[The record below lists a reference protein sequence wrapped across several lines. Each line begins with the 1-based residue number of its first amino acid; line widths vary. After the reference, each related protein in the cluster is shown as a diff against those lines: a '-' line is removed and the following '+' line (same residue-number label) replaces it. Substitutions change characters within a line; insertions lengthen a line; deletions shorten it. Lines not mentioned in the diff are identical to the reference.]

1 MTRLFD
7 IIKVSGSDA
16 RPFLQGQ
23 LTQDVT
29 RLANA
34 LDGVPSLPAAWCN
47 AKGRVIAVVRMLASD
62 DDGIALVVPAVLAEH
77 LVKRLVMYRLRANVD
92 FAIAGDEWNAL
103 AVTAE
108 DDLAAA
114 AAFGLMPRGAGNAA
128 RAGGLIAVD
137 IAAEPRCIEVYGTTA
152 AYRQSR
158 LAFSRPLPDV
168 EWRLALI
175 HAGIPLIETA
185 TSEKYTPHMLNLDRL
200 GAVSFRKG
208 CYTGQEV
215 VARTEHLGSSKRR
228 LVHFRTEGAHAAVGE
243 KLRYGDRDV
252 GEVVNAVGEE
262 LLAVVPVELHGQALE
277 VRGVAAAPVALPY
290 S

>member
-1 MTRLFD
+1 MTNLFD

-16 RPFLQGQ
+16 RSFLQGQ

-29 RLANA
+29 RLGNA
-34 LDGVPSLPAAWCN
+34 LDVVPSLPAAWCN
-47 AKGRVIAVVRMLASD
+47 AKGRVIAVLRVLAG
-62 DDGIALVVPAVLAEH
+62 DDGEIALVVPAALAEH
-77 LVKRLVMYRLRANVD
+77 LVKRFFMYRFRANVD
-92 FAIAGDEWNAL
+92 FAIAGDEWSAL

-114 AAFGLMPRGAGNAA
+114 AALGLLPQNAGNPA

-137 IAAEPRCIEVYGTTA
+137 IGAEPRCIEVYGPTA

-158 LAFSRPLPDV
+158 LAFSRPLTDV

-175 HAGIPLIETA
+175 RAGSPLIEAA

-228 LVHFRTEGAHAAVGE
+228 LMRFRTEGAHAAVAD
-243 KLRYGDRDV
+243 KLRHGERDV

-277 VRGVAAAPVALPY
+277 VHGAAAQPVALPY
-290 S
+290 

>member
-1 MTRLFD
+1 D

-16 RPFLQGQ
+16 RSFLQGQ

-29 RLANA
+29 RLGNA
-34 LDGVPSLPAAWCN
+34 LDAVPSLPAAWCN

-62 DDGIALVVPAVLAEH
+62 DDGIALVVPAALAEQ
-77 LVKRLVMYRLRANVD
+77 LVKRFFMYRLRANVD
-92 FAIAGDEWNAL
+92 FALAGYDWRAL

-108 DDLAAA
+108 DDLAAVA
-114 AAFGLMPRGAGNAA
+114 ALGLLPQPAGSVA
-128 RAGGLIAVD
+128 RARGLLAVD
-137 IAAEPRCIEVYGTTA
+137 TGAESRCIEVYGPA
-152 AYRQSR
+152 AAFRESR
-158 LAFSRPLPDV
+158 LAFSRPLTAV

-175 HAGIPLIETA
+175 HAGIPLIEAA

-200 GAVSFRKG
+200 GAVSFSKG

-228 LVHFRTEGAHAAVGE
+228 LMHFRTEGAHAAVGD
-243 KLRYGDRDV
+243 KLRHGERDA

-277 VRGVAAAPVALPY
+277 VRGAAAPPVALPY
-290 S
+290 G

>member
-1 MTRLFD
+1 MTNLFD

-16 RPFLQGQ
+16 RLFLQGQ
-23 LTQDVT
+23 LTQDVM
-29 RLANA
+29 RLGTA
-34 LDGVPSLPAAWCN
+34 LDAVPSLPAAWCN
-47 AKGRVIAVVRMLASD
+47 AKGRVIAVLRMLASD

-77 LVKRLVMYRLRANVD
+77 LVKRLVTYRLRANVA
-92 FAIAGDEWNAL
+92 FAIAGDEWKAF
-103 AVTAE
+103 AVAAE

-114 AAFGLMPRGAGNAA
+114 AALGLIPQGAGNAA

-137 IAAEPRCIEVYGTTA
+137 TGAVPRCIEVYGPRA
-152 AYRQSR
+152 AFRESR
-158 LAFSRPLPDV
+158 SAFARPLTDM

-175 HAGIPLIETA
+175 HAGIPLIEAA

-228 LVHFRTEGAHAAVGE
+228 LMGFRTRGALAAVGE
-243 KLRYGDRDV
+243 KLRHGERDV

-262 LLAVVPVELHGQALE
+262 LLAVVPVELHGQPLE
-277 VRGVAAAPVALPY
+277 VRGAAAAPVALPF